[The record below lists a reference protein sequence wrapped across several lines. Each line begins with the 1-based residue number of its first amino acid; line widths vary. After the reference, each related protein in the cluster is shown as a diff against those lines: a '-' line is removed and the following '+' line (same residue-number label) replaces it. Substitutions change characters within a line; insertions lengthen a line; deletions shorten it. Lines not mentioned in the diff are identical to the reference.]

1 MAFTCYYCENFILK
15 NLNFGYKIN
24 SIDSQ
29 KADDFTAYYSKME
42 LLLLLSRKTLWNLMW
57 MGILDILLIDLQ
69 ALVWRE
75 GN

>member
-1 MAFTCYYCENFILK
+1 MAFTCYCCVNFILE
-15 NLNFGYKIN
+15 NLNFGHRIN

-42 LLLLLSRKTLWNLMW
+42 LLLLLSRKILWNLMW
-57 MGILDILLIDLQ
+57 MGILDILFIEKQ
-69 ALVWRE
+69 ALIWKK